1 MRFQFPNMRNI
12 LLIFLAFTILAC
24 GSGKTDGSI
33 KESDKVKYAEQIKTE
48 DLKEHLFLLSSDIL
62 EGRKTGDKKQKLA
75 VNYFT
80 AYYEHLGLLAPD
92 EYPEYTQMIPKEYF
106 ENRSEGPS
114 PNVLAFIEGSKFP
127 NEVVI
132 ISAHYDH
139 LGMKGDEVYNGAD
152 DNASGSSAVMELAQS
167 FQMAKKQGNG
177 PKRSILFIHF
187 TGEEIGLFGSKYYT
201 ENPVFSLDST
211 IVDLNIDMVGRIDDN
226 YKGKK
231 DYVYLIGSNRLSAD
245 LHELSENTNKK
256 YTNLKLDYTYNN
268 GNDPNNYYERSDHYN
283 FAKNNIP
290 VIFYFNGSH
299 EDYHRITDT
308 PDKINFDILALRT
321 RFVFYTAW
329 EIANREERLELNA
342 DKIE

>member
-1 MRFQFPNMRNI
+1 MRNI

-24 GSGKTDGSI
+24 GSGKTDGSS
-33 KESDKVKYAEQIKTE
+33 KESDKIKYAEQIKTE

-106 ENRSEGPS
+106 ENRSDGPS
-114 PNVLAFIEGSKFP
+114 QNVLAFIEGSEFP

-245 LHELSENTNKK
+245 LHDLSENTNKK

-290 VIFYFNGSH
+290 VIFYFNGTH

-321 RFVFYTAW
+321 RFIFYTAW

>member
-1 MRFQFPNMRNI
+1 MRFQIPIMRNI

-24 GSGKTDGSI
+24 GSGKTDGST
-33 KESDKVKYAEQIKTE
+33 KESDKIKYAEQIKTE

-62 EGRKTGDKKQKLA
+62 EGRKTGEKKQKLA

-92 EYPEYTQMIPKEYF
+92 EYPGYTQMIPKEYF

-114 PNVLAFIEGSKFP
+114 PNVLAYIKGSEFP

-245 LHELSENTNKK
+245 LHDLSENTNKK

-290 VIFYFNGSH
+290 VIFYFNGTH

>member
-24 GSGKTDGSI
+24 GSGKTDGST
-33 KESDKVKYAEQIKTE
+33 KESDKIKYAEQIKTE

-167 FQMAKKQGNG
+167 FQLAKKQGNG

-211 IVDLNIDMVGRIDDN
+211 IVDLNIDMLGRIDDK

-245 LHELSENTNKK
+245 LHDLSENTNKK

-268 GNDPNNYYERSDHYN
+268 VNDPNNYYERSDHYN

>member
-12 LLIFLAFTILAC
+12 LLIFLACTILAC
-24 GSGKTDGSI
+24 GSGKTDGSS
-33 KESDKVKYAEQIKTE
+33 KESDKIKYAEQIKTE

-92 EYPEYTQMIPKEYF
+92 EYPGYTQMIPKEYF

-114 PNVLAFIEGSKFP
+114 PNVLAYIKGSEFP

-245 LHELSENTNKK
+245 LHDLSENTNKK

-290 VIFYFNGSH
+290 VIFYFNGTH